1 MSRLRTVDTLLQEF
15 PLQRGESAPSNAP
28 RDSEDGDNASTFQRV
43 LIEEVH
49 LGPESRVVFHTDPR
63 GPGADRFRY
72 LRMRLRKF
80 WEAGKLKSIM
90 ITSALP
96 QDGKSTISLNLACAL
111 SEQGKRKVLLIEAD
125 LHHPT
130 LIEQLGLKPWPGLAE
145 CIEKKLNPWSGIRR
159 VEPLGFHVLP
169 AGSATG
175 NPTEIL
181 HPDAL
186 APITHDLYPNFD
198 WVLVDAPPLA
208 PLTDALALA
217 RHVDGSLLVVR
228 AGRTPRA
235 DVEQAVDLLG
245 SKHVIGIVLNG
256 LEGLD
261 RVHSKYYGYYGK
273 SRVHGKPSQPLSNDS
288 SSID

>member
-1 MSRLRTVDTLLQEF
+1 
-15 PLQRGESAPSNAP
+15 
-28 RDSEDGDNASTFQRV
+28 
-43 LIEEVH
+43 
-49 LGPESRVVFHTDPR
+49 
-63 GPGADRFRY
+63 
-72 LRMRLRKF
+72 MRLRKF

-111 SEQGKRKVLLIEAD
+111 SEQGKRNVLLIEAD

-145 CIEKKLNPWSGIRR
+145 CIERHLSPRSAIRR
-159 VEPLGFHVLP
+159 VEPLGFHLLP
-169 AGSATG
+169 AGSASG
-175 NPTEIL
+175 NPTDLL
-181 HPDAL
+181 HPDTL
-186 APITHDLYPNFD
+186 APITQDLYPNFD

-228 AGRTPRA
+228 AGRTPRTE
-235 DVEQAVDLLG
+235 VEQAVNLLG
-245 SKHVIGIVLNG
+245 SKNVIGIVLNG

-261 RVHSKYYGYYGK
+261 RVYSKYYGYYGK
-273 SRVHGKPSQPLSNDS
+273 NRLHGERSQSLSNEGS
-288 SSID
+288 SVEINT